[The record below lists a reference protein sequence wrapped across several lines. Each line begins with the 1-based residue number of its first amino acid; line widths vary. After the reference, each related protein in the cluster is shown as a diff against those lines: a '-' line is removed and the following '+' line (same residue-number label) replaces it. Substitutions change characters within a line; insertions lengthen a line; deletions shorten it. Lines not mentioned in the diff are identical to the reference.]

1 MRRAILTMSAALTVI
16 ACCALYA
23 QSASAMVPQAFAC
36 IETKSESVFHYP
48 SWENC
53 WHGTARGSGKWERLL
68 PAPGTPLPMTLVGSG
83 TTLLA
88 EGVEVK
94 CELLK
99 GEGSIETEGKIQ
111 VTSETLSGCK
121 VAKPTGCKVIK
132 TAGQTNGTVVIKEL
146 PTQLVELEGSFYDE
160 LRGVGKEKLI
170 ATLVVELSEGSGKA
184 CGVLPLKTTIEG
196 TSLGVVNI
204 AAQRLEFKGKSGEAQ
219 LKLGGLAAKFEA
231 SIELQLTGGGKV
243 AVE

>member
-1 MRRAILTMSAALTVI
+1 MLAVPVALAAIT
-16 ACCALYA
+16 CCALFA
-23 QSASAMVPQAFAC
+23 QSASAQVPQAFAC
-36 IETKSESVFHYP
+36 VETKSESIFHYP

-68 PAPGTPLPMTLVGSG
+68 PAPTPLPMTLVGSG
-83 TTLLA
+83 STLLA

-94 CELLK
+94 CESLK

-111 VTSETLSGCK
+111 IASETLGGCK
-121 VAKPTGCKVIK
+121 VGKPTGCKVIK
-132 TAGQTNGTVVIKEL
+132 TAGQPNGTVVIKEL

-160 LRGVGKEKLI
+160 LRGAGKEKLI

-196 TSLGVVNI
+196 TSLGAVNI
-204 AAQRLEFKGKSGEAQ
+204 AAQRLEFKGKSGETQ
-219 LKLGGLAAKFEA
+219 LKLGGLPAKFEA
-231 SIELQLTGGGKV
+231 SVELLLTGGGKLG
-243 AVE
+243 VE